1 VNRTP
6 LVPSDLLRLTL
17 PSDPRPA
24 ADGRV
29 FYVATTMDE
38 AADATRSSL
47 WCVRPGSA
55 PARFTSGTR
64 DRMPRVSPDG
74 AFLAFV
80 GDRGEGTRVYVCPT
94 DGGEA
99 ASVTEAYDAI
109 AGLAWSPDSASL
121 AFTAVTPLDPA
132 TARIALDARSG
143 ARHIRALPFKSDDE
157 GLLDGRRKHLFV
169 VSRAGGEPRRLTF
182 GDFDVAA
189 PAWSPDGTR
198 IAFAAQIGALETA
211 FSSDIFT
218 VGVGGGELLKL
229 THSRGPAGTPAYSHD
244 GAEIAYVGHERGDDA
259 GGRFNPELLVI
270 GVDGGEPRSL
280 SAACDRPVIDFIGSD
295 LRGLG
300 GQQAPYWSADDR
312 ELFVPLGDAGTCAI
326 AAFARAGGAP
336 RIVAAGERDI
346 AAFAYRDGG
355 FGLVFSTPL
364 IPAEVA
370 FIDAS
375 GTEGVLTECNPWLAE
390 RSIRAPRRVRPVAS
404 DGQVLD
410 LWLLDPDQA
419 TDAPYVLQV
428 HGGPH
433 TAYGY
438 AFTFE
443 FQIIAGHGIGVAF
456 GNPRGSQTYGHAY
469 SDAITGD
476 WGGLDASDVLTLLD
490 AAQANASIDSARIG
504 LGGGSY
510 GGFMTTWLLG
520 HTKRFAAGVSMRAVN
535 DFVSEVGAADL
546 GWFLE
551 REIDAPW
558 GADGRDLFEKSP
570 MRAASNIDV
579 PLLVEHSERDY
590 RCPVDQGEQLFTLLR
605 RLGRT
610 QTEFVR
616 FTGDGHN
623 LSRTG
628 KPRNRILRL
637 RAIVQWFV
645 RHLRPAGFEPAP
657 DVAGSLFAPLPGETL
672 PGESL
677 ADGVVGPAVSKA

>member
-1 VNRTP
+1 MTRTP
-6 LVPSDLLRLTL
+6 LVPSDLFRLTL
-17 PSDPRPA
+17 PSDPRLAP
-24 ADGRV
+24 GPRV
-29 FYVATTMDE
+29 FFVATTMDE
-38 AADATRSSL
+38 PTDESRSSI

-55 PARFTSGTR
+55 AFRFTFGKS

-74 AFLAFV
+74 ARLAFV
-80 GDRGEGTRVYVCPT
+80 ADRGDGKRIYTVSL

-99 ASVTEAYDAI
+99 SPASEAYDAI
-109 AGLAWSPDSASL
+109 TGIAWAPDSTAL
-121 AFTAVTPLDPA
+121 AFTAVTPLDAA
-132 TARIALDARSG
+132 TARVAFDERSG

-169 VSRAGGEPRRLTF
+169 LPHAGGEALRLTF
-182 GDFDVAA
+182 GDFDVAS

-198 IAFAAQIGALETA
+198 IAFAAQIGAPETA
-211 FSSDIFT
+211 FSSDIYC
-218 VGVGGGELLKL
+218 VAAAGGALAKL
-229 THSRGPAGTPAYSHD
+229 TRSRGPAGTPAFSHD
-244 GAEIAYVGHERGDDA
+244 GREIAYVGHERGDDA
-259 GGRFNPELLVI
+259 GGRFNPELLV
-270 GVDGGEPRSL
+270 VDMSGGEPRSL
-280 SAACDRPVIDFIGSD
+280 SADCDRPIVDFIGSD

-300 GQQAPYWSADDR
+300 GQQAPYWSSDDR

-326 AAFARAGGAP
+326 AAFPRGGGEH

-346 AAFAYRDGG
+346 AAFTESDGT
-355 FGLVFSTPL
+355 FAFVFSTPL
-364 IPAEVA
+364 VPAEIAIV
-370 FIDAS
+370 DPTGS
-375 GTEGVLTECNPWLAE
+375 ERVLSDFNPWLAE
-390 RSIRAPRRVRPVAS
+390 RTIRAPRRVRPVAS

-410 LWLLDPDQA
+410 LWLLDPDEQ
-419 TDAPYVLQV
+419 TNAPYVLQV

-443 FQIIAGHGIGVAF
+443 FQIIAAHGIGVAF
-456 GNPRGSQTYGHAY
+456 GNPRGSQTYGHRY

-476 WGGLDASDVLTLLD
+476 WGGLDTTDVLSLLD
-490 AAQANASIDSARIG
+490 AAIANASIDTERIG
-504 LGGGSY
+504 IAGGSY

-551 REIDAPW
+551 RELEATWD
-558 GADGRDLFEKSP
+558 GDGRTLFEKSP
-570 MRAASNIDV
+570 MRAASKIAV
-579 PLLVEHSERDY
+579 PLLVEHSDRDY
-590 RCPVDQGEQLFTLLR
+590 RCPIDQGEQLFTLLR

-610 QTEFVR
+610 DTEFVR

-637 RAIVQWFV
+637 RAITHWFV
-645 RHLRPAGFEPAP
+645 RHLRPAGIEPVPNTAGALFGPLPTERGDASDARPAP
-657 DVAGSLFAPLPGETL
+657 PEGVALR
-672 PGESL
+672 
-677 ADGVVGPAVSKA
+677 